1 MSKQNMLITEDQ
13 YWSLT
18 PMGRELHDYWMNHKT
33 AMYQDL
39 HRSGKLWE
47 MLDRESQRLHP
58 MVIDL
63 MPELGIAG
71 AKEVA
76 RAEIYD
82 EMS

>member
-1 MSKQNMLITEDQ
+1 MSKQNMLITEKQ
-13 YWSLT
+13 YLSLT
-18 PMGRELHDYWMNHKT
+18 PMGRELHDYWMNYKT
-33 AMYQDL
+33 KMYREL
-39 HRSGKLWE
+39 HQNGTLWE
-47 MLDRESQRLHP
+47 LLDSESQRLHQ